1 MSNSEFRMLINNLT
15 QDMLD
20 LYGIQI
26 PITDMTNVVAL
37 LGGRVVEISDLGK
50 MPAGNMKREGEGFV
64 IYIPS
69 FSSQGRKN
77 WGIAQELGHLF
88 LHMGYR
94 ISPALWDKYN
104 DESFYHS
111 KDVME
116 EYQANEFAAA
126 LLMPQ
131 ETYEKI
137 TAKNTTGNIVHTRY
151 IADFFGT
158 TVVAVSN
165 RGMSLGYLG

>member
-15 QDMLD
+15 QDILD
-20 LYGIQI
+20 LYGIQV

-77 WGIAQELGHLF
+77 WGIAQELGHL
-88 LHMGYR
+88 
-94 ISPALWDKYN
+94 YN

-111 KDVME
+111 KNVME

-126 LLMPQ
+126 LFMPQ

-137 TAKNTTGNIVHTRY
+137 MAKNTTGNIVYTRY

-158 TVVAVSN
+158 TVAAVSN
-165 RGMSLGYLG
+165 RRLSLGYLG